1 MENISG
7 SPEGG
12 PRSILAPAQLVGWC
26 DPRLRREIG
35 WLCLLTVAMAHGQA
49 AAMGVDSSRFAIGRM
64 ISGGAMGAVFEATL
78 DGRQVAA
85 KTHHAIRDPQM
96 YGLLDD
102 ASARRTI
109 ADECRRELSALS
121 VLSHA
126 NIIAYFGAS
135 FTPIGPDLM
144 PEWIFMERAAASLH
158 DRLLEGPVPIKRY
171 CLELADGLAHIHER
185 KLMHRDLKPKNI
197 LLADNGV
204 LKIADL
210 GLAKVVRS
218 LHSQAQ
224 HTMVGNTG
232 YVHLLFLP

>member
-1 MENISG
+1 
-7 SPEGG
+7 
-12 PRSILAPAQLVGWC
+12 
-26 DPRLRREIG
+26 
-35 WLCLLTVAMAHGQA
+35 
-49 AAMGVDSSRFAIGRM
+49 
-64 ISGGAMGAVFEATL
+64 MGAVFEATL

-197 LLADNGV
+197 MLADNGV

-224 HTMVGNTG
+224 HTMVGNMG